1 MISVTM
7 PDTKRIIIINLSLS
21 GRIGSIFMPDSFF
34 FYGQQ
39 IIIIIIIISNDERF
53 RYDDDRRRYSNESRS
68 SLWRGMS
75 PGYLVKIGNFTN
87 SSNNNMLSDQVLKI
101 DIDSNDIDNDFH
113 GNPIYEMVAKR
124 HNIKRD

>member
-1 MISVTM
+1 M
-7 PDTKRIIIINLSLS
+7 PN
-21 GRIGSIFMPDSFF
+21 SFF
-34 FYGQQ
+34 FYGRQ
-39 IIIIIIIISNDERF
+39 IIIIIIIISDDERF
-53 RYDDDRRRYSNESRS
+53 RYDDRRRYTNESRS

-113 GNPIYEMVAKR
+113 GNPIYEMVAAKR
-124 HNIKRD
+124 HNIKTSQLYMLRNNI